1 MSDESTER
9 IHPPT
14 PHRRQIARQQ
24 GLAAK
29 SHDLPLAGVFL
40 AGVLLLG
47 GSELFAALADCVRQ
61 PLSGSTML
69 PTDASMA
76 FEAGNGALLRLGR
89 SLALVCGS
97 LLGIAVIGHLLQT
110 GFQPQPQRLAPDLS
124 RLDPLA
130 TAARM
135 FSGDAAARQVMLL
148 LKLAVLA
155 GVAVWA
161 VWDQRDRILG
171 LGNLAPAA
179 LANGL
184 ADLLSAICLK
194 IGGALVI
201 VAAADYGFQRW
212 RYEQSLQM
220 TPDEMREEMRSQN
233 GDPGVQ
239 RRRRQ
244 VQRDLAL
251 PHVESAVV
259 RAQLVLVQGAS
270 LAVALQ
276 YDGQVA
282 SAPIVVAK
290 GRGDAAAKIRKTA
303 DRVKI
308 HVVEAARLTQAITQ
322 QTPVGL
328 PVAAEHYRAI
338 ANLWQPPDSK
348 PHRASA

>member
-1 MSDESTER
+1 MSAESTER

-14 PHRRQIARQQ
+14 PHRRQIAGQQ
-24 GLAAK
+24 GQAAK

-47 GSELFAALADCVRQ
+47 GGELFGSLADCVRQ
-61 PLSGSTML
+61 PLSGVTAL

-76 FEAGNGALLRLGR
+76 FEASHDALLRLGR
-89 SLALVCGS
+89 SLALMCGG
-97 LLGIAVIGHLLQT
+97 LLAVAVLGHLLQT
-110 GFQPQPQRLAPDLS
+110 GFQPQPQRLAPDFS

-130 TAARM
+130 TASRM
-135 FSGDAAARQVMLL
+135 FSGDTAARQLMLL
-148 LKLAVLA
+148 LKLTVLVGA
-155 GVAVWA
+155 AAWA
-161 VWDQRDRILG
+161 VWDQRDRIMALSS
-171 LGNLAPAA
+171 LAPST
-179 LANGL
+179 LGNGL
-184 ADLLSAICLK
+184 ADLLSGICLK
-194 IGGALVI
+194 IGAALVV
-201 VAAADYGFQRW
+201 VATADYGFQRW

-251 PHVESAVV
+251 THLESSVV
-259 RAQLVLVQGAS
+259 RAQLVLVQGTS

-276 YDGQVA
+276 YDGQTS

-290 GRGDAAAKIRKTA
+290 GRGDAAAKIRQTA
-303 DRVKI
+303 ERAKI

-322 QTPVGL
+322 RTPVGA
-328 PVAAEHYRAI
+328 PVAAEHYRAL
-338 ANLWQPPDSK
+338 AGLWQEPGGN
-348 PHRASA
+348 RAVS